1 MLKFKNGKFRILQV
15 SDPQDFQYVRQ
26 TMMRMLNKAYDD
38 TKPDLIVLTGDNI
51 LGNHLDDARFYTPLI
66 VKDKQSEAKA
76 MKIAIDKLISPI
88 EERKI
93 PFAMVYGNHDDRN
106 RLSKEEQADYYRAYS
121 CNVGLDGID
130 SGDCDTYNIPIY
142 SEDGKTI
149 KFNIWM
155 IDSAWH
161 DKEQDKC
168 FEMVKPEAIE
178 WYKRTSAAL
187 KEQNGGEP
195 VPSLMFQHIPML
207 ETLELIEECSAE
219 DFGAVKGPENKYYKL
234 KDDCAGVM
242 GEYPCTVSRKNGQ
255 LEAMKECG
263 DIKAVVFGHDHTNC
277 FTGVIDGIDVVQ
289 TSCASFRCYG
299 SRMRGVRVFDI
310 DEATGNYETFFLTYE
325 DIVGKSLW
333 NELCYIWDADGMIKQ
348 KTALI
353 AGCVTGVGAVAGLC
367 AYTIK
372 KFKNKRG

>member
-15 SDPQDFQYVRQ
+15 SDPQDLQHVRR
-26 TMMRMLNKAYDD
+26 TMMRMLDKAYDD
-38 TKPDLIVLTGDNI
+38 VKPDLIVLTGDNI
-51 LGNHLDDARFYTPLI
+51 LGNHLYDCELWTPLF
-66 VKDKQSEAKA
+66 VKDKESEAKA
-76 MKIAIDKLISPI
+76 MKTAIDKLITPI

-106 RLSKEEQADYYRAYS
+106 RLSKDEQADYYRAYS
-121 CNVGLDGID
+121 CNIGLDGVE

-142 SEDGKTI
+142 SEDGEKV

-155 IDSAWH
+155 MDSAWH
-161 DKEQDKC
+161 DDEQDKC

-178 WYKRTSAAL
+178 WYKNTSAAL
-187 KEQNGGEP
+187 KEQNGGVP

-207 ETLELIEECSAE
+207 ETLELIEECSA
-219 DFGAVKGPENKYYKL
+219 DDKDAVKGPENKYYKL
-234 KDDCAGVM
+234 KDDCVGVM
-242 GEYPCTVSRKNGQ
+242 GEYPCTVAEKNGQ

-277 FTGVIDGIDVVQ
+277 FTGVVDGINFVQ

-310 DEATGNYETFFLTYE
+310 DEATGDYETFFLTYE
-325 DIVGKSLW
+325 EIVGKSLW

-348 KTALI
+348 KAALI
-353 AGCVTGVGAVAGLC
+353 AGCATGALALAGAGICL
-367 AYTIK
+367 YK
-372 KFKNKRG
+372 KLKKK